1 MWQKGILRPNVFN
14 FFLLDCRY
22 SGLDDVYILRSCA
35 HLKPSIN
42 VLLGLATRRLET
54 IAIPQ
59 DGDKRVESKVS
70 IILETGRFASLFS
83 HRHRAKSILLLQFFS
98 GNRASSK
105 TSQFT
110 SISQPTFIS
119 QSTVPKSM
127 LFIRKSQYRTLFR
140 FLLSRESKLFLVI
153 LLRLWQQIRICLV
166 IVFCK
171 RTVQQYTRS

>member
-1 MWQKGILRPNVFN
+1 MWRKGITRPNVFN
-14 FFLLDCRY
+14 LFLLDCRY
-22 SGLDDVYILRSCA
+22 SSLDDVYILRSCA

-42 VLLGLATRRLET
+42 VLLGPIRRQES

-70 IILETGRFASLFS
+70 IVLETGGFALLFS

-110 SISQPTFIS
+110 SLSQPTFIS

-127 LFIRKSQYRTLFR
+127 LFIRKSQYRTLLR
-140 FLLSRESKLFLVI
+140 FLFSRESKLFLVI